1 MRPSS
6 GRALRTRLWREYVVT
21 TLLLPLLLLAA
32 DTGRAGP
39 MAPPRTF
46 AIYGESAINRE
57 SRDHHDRW
65 FGEDKFK
72 HLAFSYMI
80 TVGTFGAARLV
91 ADRDASITLGAIAG
105 VAAGIGKEI
114 YDAKTQG
121 PSARDLIWDAVGI
134 AAAVLIA
141 QETR

>member
-1 MRPSS
+1 MT
-6 GRALRTRLWREYVVT
+6 A
-21 TLLLPLLLLAA
+21 LLLPLFLLAA
-32 DTGRAGP
+32 DTGRAPVGP
-39 MAPPRTF
+39 LAPPQTF
-46 AIYGESAINRE
+46 AVYGESAINRE
-57 SRDHHDRW
+57 PRDHHHRW

-134 AAAVLIA
+134 AAAVFIA

>member
-1 MRPSS
+1 M
-6 GRALRTRLWREYVVT
+6 
-21 TLLLPLLLLAA
+21 LLPLLLLTA
-32 DTGRAGP
+32 DTGRAAVGP
-39 MAPPRTF
+39 LASPPTL

-80 TVGTFGAARLV
+80 TVGTFGAARLI

-121 PSARDLIWDAVGI
+121 PSARDLIWDALGI